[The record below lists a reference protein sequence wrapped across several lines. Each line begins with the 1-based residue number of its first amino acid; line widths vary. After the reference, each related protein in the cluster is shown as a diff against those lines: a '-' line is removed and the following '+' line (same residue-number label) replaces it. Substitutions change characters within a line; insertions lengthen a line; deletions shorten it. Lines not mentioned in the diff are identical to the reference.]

1 MTKIVEILFHYILK
15 SKMNDWI
22 KKIKWSK
29 GRDNTHF
36 VQLINEHVDN
46 FSRRNIRTTTH
57 VLYYGAECIHN
68 VCQVR
73 HIFDFDRKVHREKK
87 QTILKSKLNLTIS
100 MSIYCGHRGHV
111 HIIAC
116 WTSKHI
122 LLHIQIKLIEKNELD
137 IALWPRVPYPF
148 QCSNNLNAFAGSHV
162 VFVAIIAIDVDV
174 NVSDAFSFCFRLRIL
189 ALGSSRHW

>member
-1 MTKIVEILFHYILK
+1 MNMLIISVVEISEQLLMCCTTVPSAFITCVKFAIYLMLTIL
-15 SKMNDWI
+15 
-22 KKIKWSK
+22 
-29 GRDNTHF
+29 
-36 VQLINEHVDN
+36 
-46 FSRRNIRTTTH
+46 
-57 VLYYGAECIHN
+57 
-68 VCQVR
+68 
-73 HIFDFDRKVHREKK
+73 KVHREKK
-87 QTILKSKLNLTIS
+87 QTIHKSKLNLTIL
-100 MSIYCGHRGHV
+100 MSIYCGRRGHV